1 MRHLAALLVAIFGGY
16 LFASAGAAL
25 LSTLNGL
32 GGDAMLGGALLGLA
46 LYAPIIIW
54 LFAVRS
60 AAPQLGLRQRM
71 AWLHTWGGL
80 WVCWLAFAIF
90 LTGTLSVFVDPI
102 SDWMRPEQVHG
113 HVEETYTG
121 PLDHG
126 PQLKHGLRYLEKH
139 AAGSKM
145 WELWPRP
152 REDEF
157 QAFWLNE
164 KGYYADVHL
173 STATGAAMPDQ
184 EGKVRDT
191 AGGMHFVEFH
201 HALHAG
207 TTGLWIVGVASA
219 AMLVALISGVITH
232 KRIFKD
238 FFTFRPGKGQRSWL
252 DAHNLLGVLTLPFL
266 FMIVYSGL
274 VISWSTYMPAVTW
287 AQELRTGEAAQ
298 VREYGPESKP
308 SGRPGVLTPLEP
320 LVRLAEAT
328 FHSPAFAVVVN
339 HPGDA
344 AMTVQLYGTTSPAT
358 QNGNLLS
365 KRGMMK
371 FDGVSGALLETEMP
385 HRAPANAARATLVT
399 LDELH
404 RLHFAGSVIR
414 WLYFIA
420 GMAGSAMM
428 AIGAILFMV
437 KRRQKS
443 LREFGANTQRVYRL
457 IDVLNVAAVAGLP
470 LACIG
475 FLWSNR
481 LIPLHLPERHEIEI
495 AAFFG
500 VWLAALLHA
509 ACRPAAR
516 AWREQLWAGAI
527 LCLLLPLLNVLTTGQ
542 HLPGYLAQGDIER
555 AGVELT
561 SIGIGALLAAAALRY
576 GRRNAKSA
584 AIIGKAATQ

>member
-1 MRHLAALLVAIFGGY
+1 MK
-16 LFASAGAAL
+16 
-25 LSTLNGL
+25 
-32 GGDAMLGGALLGLA
+32 
-46 LYAPIIIW
+46 PC
-54 LFAVRS
+54 
-60 AAPQLGLRQRM
+60 LRQSM
-71 AWLHTWGGL
+71 AWLHTWAGL

-102 SDWMRPEQVHG
+102 SDWMRPEQAHD
-113 HVEETYTG
+113 HVEHAFSG
-121 PLDHG
+121 PLDHKV
-126 PQLKHGLRYLEKH
+126 QLKHGLHYLEQH
-139 AAGSKM
+139 APNSKM
-145 WELWPRP
+145 WELWTRP
-152 REDEF
+152 GEDEF
-157 QAFWLNE
+157 QAFWIND
-164 KGYYADVHL
+164 KGYYADAHL
-173 STATGAAMPDQ
+173 DAASGAVMP
-184 EGKVRDT
+184 EEAGTVRDT
-191 AGGMHFVEFH
+191 AGGTHFVEFH

-207 TTGLWIVGVASA
+207 TVGLWIVGAASA

-274 VISWSTYMPAVTW
+274 VISWSTYMPVVKL
-287 AQELRTGEAAQ
+287 AQELRTGEEAH

-308 SGRPGVLTPLEP
+308 SGRPGLLTPLAP

-344 AMTVQLYGTTSPAT
+344 AMTVQIYSTTSPAS
-358 QNGNLLS
+358 QNGKLLS
-365 KRGMMK
+365 KRGMMT
-371 FDGVSGALLETEMP
+371 FDGVSGALLATELP
-385 HRAPANAARATLVT
+385 HQAPASTARATLVT

-414 WLYFIA
+414 WLYFVA
-420 GMAGSAMM
+420 GMAGTAMM
-428 AIGAILFMV
+428 AAGAILFMV

-443 LREFGANTQRVYRL
+443 LREFGAATQRVYRL
-457 IDVLNVAAVAGLP
+457 IDVLNVATVAGLP

-481 LIPLHLPERHEIEI
+481 LIPLGLPERHEIEI

-509 ACRPAAR
+509 AVRPLAA
-516 AWREQLWAGAI
+516 AWREQLWAGAL
-527 LCLLLPLLNVLTTGQ
+527 LCALLPPLNLVTTGQ
-542 HLPGYLAQGDIER
+542 QLLGYLAQGDIER

-561 SIGIGALLAAAALRY
+561 TLFMGALLAACALRCRPRQPA
-576 GRRNAKSA
+576 GAT
-584 AIIGKAATQ
+584 ITGKAATP